1 MITHAFDFGFEI
13 ECGLS
18 DPADIPAEVLRAAI
32 QQLIDSLPDEELL
45 DACAIVDSVAH

>member
-1 MITHAFDFGFEI
+1 MITHVYDFCFEI

-18 DPADIPAEVLRAAI
+18 DPHDVPAEVLRAAI
-32 QQLIDSLPDEELL
+32 QQLIDSLPDEEIL